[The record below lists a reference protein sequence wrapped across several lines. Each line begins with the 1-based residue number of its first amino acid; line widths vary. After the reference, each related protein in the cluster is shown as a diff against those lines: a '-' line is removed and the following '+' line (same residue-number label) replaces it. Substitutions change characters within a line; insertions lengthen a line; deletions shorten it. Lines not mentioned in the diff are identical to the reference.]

1 MIITVKAFASV
12 SEICGFR
19 ERSFVVAE
27 GTSAGVFL
35 QSLILEF
42 PKLSR
47 LSSRLLA
54 AVNEEHASP
63 ERVLVDGDVVAYFPP
78 VSGG

>member
-19 ERSFVVAE
+19 ERSADVPE
-27 GTSAGVFL
+27 GTSAGAFL
-35 QSLILEF
+35 DSLVREF
-42 PKLSR
+42 PGLAPLR
-47 LSSRLLA
+47 ERLLA
-54 AVNEEHASP
+54 AVNEEHVP
-63 ERVLVDGDVVAYFPP
+63 LERLLSEGDTVAYFPP